1 MKELQTFRAAYRDHQ
16 KICARNSLPNQDV
29 DLSKID
35 DYKRLFMNVARKVC
49 PLFVV
54 REEYKPIYNDIV
66 LYCLMADGN
75 LNPRKG
81 LWLWGDIGTGKT
93 TLLNIVREFCSVVR
107 PADSDGQRYS
117 FRITN
122 AIDVCAQF
130 ADKGYGGIETYI
142 GSAPEKYIGMYNIN
156 LSISRQAFDEI
167 GSEARITQHYGCA
180 ENVFQYILQR
190 RYERHDGVDNITHA
204 TTNLELGQIKD
215 EYGARIHDRC
225 KEMFNFVALRGKTFR
240 V

>member
-1 MKELQTFRAAYRDHQ
+1 ME
-16 KICARNSLPNQDV
+16 I
-29 DLSKID
+29 
-35 DYKRLFMNVARKVC
+35 ARKVC
-49 PLFVV
+49 PSFVV

-66 LYCLMADGN
+66 RYCLMVDGN
-75 LNPRKG
+75 LNTYKG
-81 LWLWGDIGTGKT
+81 LWIWGEIGTGKT
-93 TLLNIVREFCSVVR
+93 TLLNIVREFCSIVR
-107 PADSDGQRYS
+107 PADSDGGRYS

-130 ADKGYGGIETYI
+130 VDKGYGGIETYI
-142 GSAPEKYIGMYNIN
+142 GSAPEKYIGIYNIN
-156 LSISRQAFDEI
+156 LNISRQAFDEI

-190 RYERHDGVDNITHA
+190 RYERHDGVDNITHV
-204 TTNLELGQIKD
+204 TTNLEPGQIKD
-215 EYGARIHDRC
+215 EYGARIYDRC

>member
-1 MKELQTFRAAYRDHQ
+1 ME
-16 KICARNSLPNQDV
+16 
-29 DLSKID
+29 
-35 DYKRLFMNVARKVC
+35 VARRIC
-49 PLFVV
+49 PSFVV
-54 REEYKPIYNDIV
+54 REDYKPLFNDIV
-66 LYCLMADGN
+66 RYCLMADGN

-93 TLLNIVREFCSVVR
+93 TLLHIVRDFCSIVR
-107 PADSDGQRYS
+107 PLDRDGGQYS

-122 AIDVCAQF
+122 AIDVCAKF
-130 ADKGYGGIETYI
+130 ADKGYEGIKKYI
-142 GSAPEKYIGMYNIN
+142 ASDPEMYIGMYNIN
-156 LSISRQAFDEI
+156 LNISRQAFDEI

-190 RYERHDGVDNITHA
+190 RYDRHDGIDNITHV
-204 TTNLELGQIKD
+204 TTNLTPKQIAG